1 MKHSLEH
8 LPEEIKN
15 FLIEIHTYFGSPQ
28 RRERLKVIQDQHN
41 LPIISLKHYAKTRW
55 LSLGDSLERIVQIWD
70 SLKLYF
76 ETIKESKVNKNA
88 QMISLERSNEGSE
101 LFYVNT
107 QSMCQLLQNI
117 EFKVQICFLDIIM
130 RQINKLIKVF
140 KIRNSTFP
148 N

>member
-15 FLIEIHTYFGSPQ
+15 FLTEIHTYFGSPQ

-41 LPIISLKHYAKTRW
+41 LPIISLKHYAKTQW

-76 ETIKESKVNKNA
+76 ETIKELKVNKNA
-88 QMISLERSNEGSE
+88 QMISLERSNEVAN
-101 LFYVNT
+101 FF
-107 QSMCQLLQNI
+107 M
-117 EFKVQICFLDIIM
+117 
-130 RQINKLIKVF
+130 LILSQCVSFF
-140 KIRNSTFP
+140 KI
-148 N
+148 